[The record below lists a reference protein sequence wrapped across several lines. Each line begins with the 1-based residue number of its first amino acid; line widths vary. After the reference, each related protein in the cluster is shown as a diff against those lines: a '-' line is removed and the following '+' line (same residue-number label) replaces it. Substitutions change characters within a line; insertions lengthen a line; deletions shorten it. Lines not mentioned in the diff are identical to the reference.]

1 MADVSEVRQG
11 HELDIGSLDA
21 YIKQYLS
28 FVPRVAPKI
37 KQFTNGQSNPTF
49 LLQYGSD
56 CKLVVRKKVR
66 YEALRP
72 L

>member
-11 HELDIGSLDA
+11 HEMDLGSLDA

-28 FVPRVAPKI
+28 FIPSINPKI

-49 LLQYGSD
+49 LLHYGTD
-56 CKLVVRKKVR
+56 CKLVVRKKVG
-66 YEALRP
+66 LGDSCV
-72 L
+72 